1 MKEFTTRA
9 IFGLLY
15 AVTVLAGLSLHPYG
29 LLALMVIIYVL
40 GFFEVKHL
48 LKQDQQ
54 KMLYLTG
61 TVVGV
66 LMLWAHMS
74 FLQVYEDFLLS
85 LVILLITV
93 LVLQHLFTKGSESN
107 NDRLPKLIFSTL
119 YLFLPTALAISI
131 AFTSGYFEP
140 RYLMTL
146 FFFLWANDT
155 SAYLTGIAIGKH
167 KLVPRLSPKKSVEGL
182 IGGILGALAVA
193 YVLSL
198 WWSLLTLPQW
208 LVFGGVTAIAGTIG
222 DLFESSLKR
231 AANMK
236 DSSNLIPGHGGIL
249 DRLDSFLLSV
259 PIIYFCL
266 RFFL

>member
-15 AVTVLAGLSLHPYG
+15 AVTVLASLLFHPYG
-29 LLALMVIIYVL
+29 LLALMVVIYVL

-54 KMLYLTG
+54 NTLYLTG
-61 TVVGV
+61 TVIGV
-66 LMLWAHMS
+66 LLLWAHLS
-74 FLQVYEDFLLS
+74 FLQVYEDFLLP
-85 LVILLITV
+85 LVVLFITI

-107 NDRLPKLIFSTL
+107 NDRLPKLIFATL
-119 YLFLPTALAISI
+119 YLFFPTALAFSI
-131 AFTSGYFEP
+131 AYTRGYFEP
-140 RYLMTL
+140 RYLMAL

-155 SAYLTGIAIGKH
+155 FAYLAGMAIGNH
-167 KLVPRLSPKKSVEGL
+167 KLVPRLSPKKSIEGL

-198 WWSLLTLPQW
+198 WWNLLTLPQW
-208 LVFGGVTAIAGTIG
+208 LVFGGVTALAGTVG

-231 AANMK
+231 AANVK
-236 DSSNLIPGHGGIL
+236 DSGNIIPGHGGIL